1 MVFKNDWV
9 TTSVTFAFAP
19 GKDSNNLNVCES
31 HKSVFT
37 TMKFIDTTTKIITN
51 SGKTIE
57 NSNEFPESKTTSRNF
72 EMTKKLQQQ
81 RKFWNTT
88 N

>member
-9 TTSVTFAFAP
+9 TTSVTFAFAS
-19 GKDSNNLNVCES
+19 GKDPNNLNVCES